1 MLFLMAFFMLFLK
14 AFDVVD
20 EGEANKANCFSNF
33 VFLSFV
39 FYFTPV
45 LIDEILYL
53 PTQLRRHFY
62 SNFY

>member
-1 MLFLMAFFMLFLK
+1 MLFSK
-14 AFDVVD
+14 AFDIVD

-33 VFLSFV
+33 VYLFF
-39 FYFTPV
+39 FYFTQV
-45 LIDEILYL
+45 LIDEILYI

>member
-1 MLFLMAFFMLFLK
+1 MLFSK
-14 AFDVVD
+14 AFDIVD

-33 VFLSFV
+33 VFYLFF
-39 FYFTPV
+39 FYFTQV
-45 LIDEILYL
+45 LIDEILYI